1 MMRRRDFL
9 RATLVTAGAVVV
21 PTACSED
28 EGVAGACD
36 AHEDDA
42 YFPQS
47 VASGDPRPDSVVLW
61 TRLVDSQQTADVS
74 LALVIAL
81 DEAFTQLVT
90 LTPTSS
96 SAATVG
102 STSTRL
108 SVIARAEFDHCVKV
122 KVSGLSPGTTYYYRF
137 YYTTGDGCVSSR
149 VGRTRT
155 APAPDADVPVR
166 FAFVSCQDYVGR
178 YYNAYAALAREQ
190 LDFVVHLGDYIYET
204 TGDPSIQ
211 TPSEERKVTFS
222 DVNGAIA
229 FEPAEGAPYYAAR
242 SLSNYRE
249 LYKTYRSDRALQRV
263 HELFP
268 MIAIWGDH
276 EFSSECY
283 GATATY
289 FNGRQPETD
298 VDRRKAANQAWFEYM
313 PVDYPAGD
321 DFSYDRTADYPQDIT
336 IYRDF
341 TFGKHVHLV
350 MTDLRTYR
358 ADHLIPEDGFPGK
371 VIARQAELVAQ
382 LGSLPEH
389 AGNYIEDIDNHEQGL
404 YATALEE
411 AAPLLG
417 FDPSLGFAQDESP
430 RTVNA
435 SFVNAVVAKLNE
447 QRPAEEQ
454 LPLITRME
462 FAGMDFGIAYVDL
475 GKHVDFTLEKPDFYS
490 AFGSRYFV
498 VKETFDAAS
507 RFAYDPS
514 TGSDAMVMG
523 EAQLAWF
530 KDTIKESK
538 STWKVWGNEYCLSQ
552 LAIDLTPSRAEDDPL
567 KRRFYLSCDGWDGFR
582 EQRNALLSEIATAGN
597 VVAITGDLGAF
608 LAGTPAVD
616 RADAEPAK
624 IVEFVGAAISS
635 ATYQSRLQRQIASHP
650 LLKHAMGA
658 ESIAVDIDNYLV
670 EKGVPAPTNPYLAFS
685 NASSNGFCIAE
696 ANADE
701 FVVSMH
707 MLPADALAKPL
718 YEEADAATLDGQI
731 TIARFKT
738 TGGADLHREEEGTWK
753 KWSPATAGEGS

>member
-9 RATLVTAGAVVV
+9 RATLVTAGSVVV

-36 AHEDDA
+36 AHENDA

-61 TRLVDSQQTADVS
+61 TRLADSQQTADVS

-90 LTPTSS
+90 LTPTSG

-108 SVIARAEFDHCVKV
+108 PVIARAEFDHCVKI

-137 YYTTGDGCVSSR
+137 FYTTADGCVSSR
-149 VGRTRT
+149 IGRTRT
-155 APAPDADVPVR
+155 APTPDADVPVR

-222 DVNGAIA
+222 DVKGAIA
-229 FEPAEGAPYYAAR
+229 FEPAEGAPYHAAR

-321 DFSYDRTADYPQDIT
+321 DFSYDRTAEYPQDIT

-371 VIARQAELVAQ
+371 VFARQGD
-382 LGSLPEH
+382 LGI
-389 AGNYIEDIDNHEQGL
+389 GNVPDQGSNYFDDIDDYEDGY
-404 YATALEE
+404 YANVLKE
-411 AAPLLG
+411 AAPVLG
-417 FDPSLGFAQDESP
+417 FDPSLGFAQDEGTH
-430 RTVNA
+430 TV
-435 SFVNAVVAKLNE
+435 SVPFVNAIVEKLNE
-447 QRPAEEQ
+447 KRAAEEQ
-454 LPLITRME
+454 LTVLDKAAYIFWDR
-462 FAGMDFGIAYVDL
+462 GIAYVDL
-475 GKHVDFTLEKPDFYS
+475 GKYVDFTLEKPDFYS

-507 RFAYDPS
+507 RFAYAS
-514 TGSDAMVMG
+514 TEGSPDARVMG

-538 STWKVWGNEYCLSQ
+538 STWKVWGNECCLSQ
-552 LAIDLTPSRAEDDPL
+552 LAIDLTPSFATDDPL

-616 RADAEPAK
+616 RIDAEPAK
-624 IVEFVGAAISS
+624 IVEFVGAALSS
-635 ATYQSRLQRQIASHP
+635 DTYQSRLQRQMASHP

-658 ESIAVDIDNYLV
+658 ESIAVGIDTYLV
-670 EKGVPAPTNPYLAFS
+670 DTVNPYLAFS

-718 YEEADAATLDGQI
+718 YEEADKATLDGQI
-731 TIARFKT
+731 TIVRFKT
-738 TGGADLHREEEGTWK
+738 TGGSELYKEEEGTWK
-753 KWSPATAGEGS
+753 KWSPATASEGS

>member
-1 MMRRRDFL
+1 M
-9 RATLVTAGAVVV
+9 VV

-28 EGVAGACD
+28 EGAAGACD

-74 LALVIAL
+74 LALVVAL

-108 SVIARAEFDHCVKV
+108 PVVARAEFDHCVKV

-289 FNGRQPETD
+289 FDGRQPETD

-336 IYRDF
+336 LYRDF

-371 VIARQAELVAQ
+371 VIAKQGE
-382 LGSLPEH
+382 LGSEPEH
-389 AGNYIEDIDNHEQGL
+389 AGRYIDDIDTYEIDTYEQGV

-411 AAPLLG
+411 AAPVLG
-417 FDPSLGFAQDESP
+417 FDPSLGFAQDERP
-430 RTVNA
+430 RSVSA
-435 SFVNAVVAKLNE
+435 SFVNAIVAKLNE
-447 QRPAEEQ
+447 QRSEEER
-454 LPLITRME
+454 LPLITGPTYAE
-462 FAGMDFGIAYVDL
+462 LDPGIAYVDL

-507 RFAYDPS
+507 RFAYETS
-514 TGSDAMVMG
+514 TGSPDAMVMG

-530 KDTIKESK
+530 KDTIKEST
-538 STWKVWGNEYCLSQ
+538 STWKVWGNETCLSQ
-552 LAIDLTPSRAEDDPL
+552 LAIDLTPSFGEDDPL

-635 ATYQSRLQRQIASHP
+635 DTYQSRLKRQIASHP
-650 LLKHAMGA
+650 LLKHAMGS
-658 ESIAVDIDNYLV
+658 ESIAVGIDDYLV
-670 EKGVPAPTNPYLAFS
+670 ETDSEAIPVNPYLAFS

-696 ANADE
+696 ASADE

-718 YEEADAATLDGQI
+718 YEEADKETLDGQI

-738 TGGADLHREEEGTWK
+738 TGGSALYKEEGGTWK
-753 KWSPATAGEGS
+753 EWSPPTASGGS

>member
-9 RATLVTAGAVVV
+9 RATLVTAGSVVV

-36 AHEDDA
+36 AHENDA

-47 VASGDPRPDSVVLW
+47 VASGDPRSDSVVLW
-61 TRLVDSQQTADVS
+61 TRLADSQQTADVS

-108 SVIARAEFDHCVKV
+108 PVSARAEFDHCVKI

-137 YYTTGDGCVSSR
+137 FYTTADGCVSSR
-149 VGRTRT
+149 IGRTRT
-155 APAPDADVPVR
+155 APTPDADVPVR

-211 TPSEERKVTFS
+211 TPSEERKVTFA

-229 FEPAEGAPYYAAR
+229 FEPAEGAPYRAAR

-371 VIARQAELVAQ
+371 VIAKQAELVAR
-382 LGSLPEH
+382 LGSEPEH
-389 AGNYIEDIDNHEQGL
+389 MGPYFDDIDVEDL

-411 AAPLLG
+411 AAPVLG

-430 RTVNA
+430 RSISA
-435 SFVNAVVAKLNE
+435 SFVNAIVAKLNE
-447 QRPAEEQ
+447 QRSAGEQ
-454 LPLITRME
+454 LPLLTRMD
-462 FAGMDFGIAYVDL
+462 FAGMDVGIAYVDL

-507 RFAYDPS
+507 RFVYDPS
-514 TGSDAMVMG
+514 TGSDTMVMG

-635 ATYQSRLQRQIASHP
+635 DTYQSRLQRQVASHP

-658 ESIAVDIDNYLV
+658 ESIALTIDTYLV
-670 EKGVPAPTNPYLAFS
+670 NEATNINPYLAFS
-685 NASSNGFCIAE
+685 NANSNGFCIAE

-718 YEEADAATLDGQI
+718 YEEADKATLDGQI

-738 TGGADLHREEEGTWK
+738 TGGSELYKEEEGTWK
-753 KWSPATAGEGS
+753 KWSPATSSEGS